1 MQGKFLSSLGLSS
14 IICETDE
21 LDDCQSNNEEWLMFM
36 IQANWEAEIGGVKF
50 KASPGKKLVRPH
62 SNKQIGYGGTNLQ
75 SQLRGRLM

>member
-1 MQGKFLSSLGLSS
+1 
-14 IICETDE
+14 
-21 LDDCQSNNEEWLMFM
+21 M